1 MTGRQQNPVAAFLAD
16 AQRRNLR
23 PGTITQKGYALARIG
38 RWLNPVDLLKATHD
52 QLEGYLDRLDKPET
66 RATEISHMRSFYK
79 WAVIEELIPVDPTAR
94 LIRPRVPR
102 RLPRPM
108 PDGDLSVALDMAP
121 DRIRPWLMLAAYAGL
136 RACEVAP
143 LRAED
148 LMWSNDPP
156 LIVVDQGKGGHMG
169 AVPMAP
175 VLESELRALAS
186 RGWLFTYRNG
196 ESGHIPPHLVSSY
209 SNKYLHDLGISHT
222 FHTLRHWFG
231 TQTLRANG
239 GDLRQSQEL
248 MRHQSPVST
257 AIYTWVD
264 PKAAAVTVASLPV
277 L

>member
-1 MTGRQQNPVAAFLAD
+1 MEPAVERFLAD
-16 AQRRNLR
+16 AGRRNLR
-23 PGTITQKGYALARIG
+23 PGTIKQKRYALRRLG
-38 RWLNPVDLLKATHD
+38 RWLHPDCPLAATHD
-52 QLEGYLDRLDKPET
+52 DLERYLDRLDKPES
-66 RATEISHMRSFYK
+66 RATETSHLRSFYR
-79 WAVIEELIPVDPTAR
+79 WALVEGVVDHDPTAR

-108 PDGDLSVALDMAP
+108 PDNDLAVALELAP

-148 LMWSNDPP
+148 LMWGNDPP
-156 LIVVDQGKGGHMG
+156 LIVIDQGKGGHMG
-169 AVPMAP
+169 AVPMADVVAAELQ
-175 VLESELRALAS
+175 VLPS

-196 ESGHIPPHLVSSY
+196 QSGHIPPHLVSSY
-209 SNKYLHDLGISHT
+209 SNKYLHDLGIAHT

-239 GDLRQSQEL
+239 GNLRQSQEL

-264 PKAAAVTVASLPV
+264 PKAAARTVGELPV